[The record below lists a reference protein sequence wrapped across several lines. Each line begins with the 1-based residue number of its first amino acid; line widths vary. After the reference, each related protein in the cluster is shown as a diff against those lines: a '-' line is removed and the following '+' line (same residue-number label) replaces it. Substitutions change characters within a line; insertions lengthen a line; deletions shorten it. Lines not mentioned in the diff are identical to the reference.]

1 MPDEREHKVNI
12 YGVTFSDATTGRS
25 SEGAASRSR
34 SLVQA
39 AGSAQPCSQ
48 LSDGTE
54 SRTSSVTS

>member
-34 SLVQA
+34 SL
-39 AGSAQPCSQ
+39 
-48 LSDGTE
+48 
-54 SRTSSVTS
+54 